1 MDHFSTILQ
10 PEQEPALER
19 VVRPFQRFFKEE
31 AAGGI
36 VLIFCAVAALVWAN
50 VWEHNYESLWETQMR
65 LGIGDYFIEESLH
78 FWINDALMAIFFFV
92 VGLEIKREMVG
103 GGLSSPRRAAL
114 PVAAAIGG
122 MAVPA
127 LIYTAFNATSD
138 GSDGWGIPMATDIA
152 FSLGVLALMG
162 SRAPMGLKIFL
173 AALAIVDDIGAVI
186 VIAVFFTDQVSW
198 INVAV
203 GGGLLGVL
211 AIANRVGV
219 VHTMFYALVGAAV
232 WLSFLQSG
240 IHATVAGVLIA
251 ATIPMKIQINTAGF
265 VEKGRLLL
273 DQFETGGYSGPNVP
287 PSNNQRAAVHDLEL
301 ACQDVESP
309 LQRIEHELHPWVALG
324 IMPLFALANAGV
336 VLGSDAADSIA
347 KPVTLGVFF
356 GLLVGKPLGI
366 FGFAWLL
373 AKSGFS
379 TLPAGLSWR
388 HIFGVAILG
397 GIGFTMS
404 LFITGLAFEDLEL
417 TAQSKLGILVASI
430 AAGVA
435 GWLVLR
441 GCAPVKDWEES
452 EPEDE
457 SSAVEIAPSEA

>member
-1 MDHFSTILQ
+1 MDHFSTNLQ
-10 PEQEPALER
+10 SAQEPPVER
-19 VVRPFQRFFKEE
+19 VVRPFQRFFREE

-50 VWEHNYESLWETQMR
+50 LWEHSYESLWATEMR
-65 LGIGDYFIEESLH
+65 LGIGEYFIEESLH
-78 FWINDALMAIFFFV
+78 FWINDALMAVFFFV

-103 GGLSSPRRAAL
+103 GELSSPRRAAL
-114 PVAAAIGG
+114 PVAAALGG

-127 LIYTAFNATSD
+127 LIYMAFNATSD

-162 SRAPMGLKIFL
+162 SRAPTSLKIFL

-186 VIAVFFTDQVSW
+186 VIAIFFTDQVNW
-198 INVAV
+198 IHVAV

-211 AIANRVGV
+211 AVANRIGV
-219 VHTMFYALVGAAV
+219 VHTMFFAVVGAAV

-251 ATIPMKIQINTAGF
+251 ATIPMKMQMNTVEF
-265 VEKGRLLL
+265 IEKGRSLL
-273 DQFETGGYSGPNVP
+273 DRFETSGGSGSDVP
-287 PSNNQRAAVHDLEL
+287 PSNDQRAALHDLEL

-336 VLGSDAADSIA
+336 VLGGDAADSIA
-347 KPVTLGVFF
+347 KPVTLGVLF

-366 FGFAWLL
+366 FGFTWLL
-373 AKSGFS
+373 ARSGFS
-379 TLPAGLSWR
+379 SLPVGLEWR
-388 HIFGVAILG
+388 HILGVAMLG

-404 LFITGLAFEDLEL
+404 LFITGLAFDDLEL
-417 TAQSKLGILVASI
+417 AAQAKLGILIASI
-430 AAGVA
+430 AAGVVA
-435 GWLVLR
+435 WLVLR
-441 GCAPVKDWEES
+441 RCTPEENG
-452 EPEDE
+452 DE
-457 SSAVEIAPSEA
+457 WDLEGESVATEAVQNEV

>member
-1 MDHFSTILQ
+1 MDHFSTNLQ
-10 PEQEPALER
+10 AGQEPPLER
-19 VVRPFQRFFKEE
+19 VVRPFQRFFREE

-50 VWEHNYESLWETQMR
+50 LWEHSYESLWETQMR

-103 GGLSSPRRAAL
+103 GELSSPRRAAL

-127 LIYTAFNATSD
+127 LIYAAFNFTSD
-138 GSDGWGIPMATDIA
+138 GSAGWGIPMATDIA

-162 SRAPMGLKIFL
+162 SRAPISLKIFL
-173 AALAIVDDIGAVI
+173 AALAIVDDIGAII

-198 INVAV
+198 INLAV
-203 GGGLLGVL
+203 GSGLLGVL
-211 AIANRVGV
+211 AFANRIGI
-219 VHTMFYALVGAAV
+219 VHTMFFALVGAAV

-251 ATIPMKIQINTAGF
+251 ATIPMKVQMNTIEF
-265 VEKGRLLL
+265 VERGRSLL
-273 DQFETGGYSGPNVP
+273 DRFETSGGSGPEVP
-287 PSNNQRAAVHDLEL
+287 PSNDQISAVHDLEL

-309 LQRIEHELHPWVALG
+309 LQRIEHALHPWVALG

-347 KPVTLGVFF
+347 KPVTLGVLF

-373 AKSGFS
+373 AKSGVS
-379 TLPAGLSWR
+379 SLPDGLEWR
-388 HIFGVAILG
+388 HILGVAILG

-404 LFITGLAFEDLEL
+404 LFITGLALDDPDLA
-417 TAQSKLGILVASI
+417 AQAKLGILIASI
-430 AAGVA
+430 AAGVGA
-435 GWLVLR
+435 WLVLR
-441 GCAPVKDWEES
+441 SCTPEQNGYEW
-452 EPEDE
+452 EPEGE
-457 SSAVEIAPSEA
+457 SAATETVRP